1 MKSIIVTLLLLLL
14 VCPTV
19 FSQGTIKRPNKTIV
33 VKPQHKPTKPKP
45 SKKVNKESEEVIPE
59 LEETNIQIVDPRRE
73 VLEEIG
79 PEVFYSQPV
88 DNGSVVREQIQIR
101 RSEESADNNEIFV
114 AVEQQASFPGGQAEM
129 MKFLANNI
137 RYPEAAQAN
146 NVQGRV
152 VVKFIVER
160 DGSISDVEVVRSVDA
175 DLDREAIR
183 VVKKMPR
190 WEPGKNNGVA
200 VRTWFT
206 IPLTFR
212 TTN

>member
-1 MKSIIVTLLLLLL
+1 MKSIIVTLLFILL
-14 VCPTV
+14 VCPTL
-19 FSQGTIKRPNKTIV
+19 FSQNVIRRPNKTVI
-33 VKPQHKPTKPKP
+33 VKPQHKTSKPKP

-73 VLEEIG
+73 VLEEID

-101 RSEESADNNEIFV
+101 RSEESADNNKIFV
-114 AVEQQASFPGGQAEM
+114 EVEQQASFPGGQVEM

-152 VVKFIVER
+152 VVKFVIER
-160 DGSISDVEVVRSVDA
+160 DGSISNVQVVRSVDA

-183 VVKKMPR
+183 VIKKMPR
-190 WEPGKNNGVA
+190 WEPGRNNGVA

-212 TTN
+212 TPN